1 MTIEELDAKTFSE
14 NLNTKFRASLGGK
27 TIELELIEVAEVNYS
42 PRQEAF
48 SILFRGP
55 LDFRL
60 QQGMFDFEHE
70 KLGSFSI
77 FMTPV
82 ARREDGFHYEA
93 CFNRLRKEESDGA
106 A

>member
-1 MTIEELDAKTFSE
+1 MTIEELDAKIFSE
-14 NLNTKFRASLGGK
+14 NLNTKFRTIVNGK
-27 TIELELIEVAEVNYS
+27 AVELELIEVAEVNYS

-55 LDFRL
+55 LDSRL
-60 QQGMFDFEHE
+60 QQGLFDFEHE

-82 ARREDGFHYEA
+82 ARNQDGFHYEA
-93 CFNRLRKEESDGA
+93 CFNRLRKEESGA
-106 A
+106 N